1 MGIGDRQEEWSPPI
15 ASRPLPR
22 ACESASMHPVLE
34 TLKAKLPDAVLS
46 VEDHGPRAELSARV
60 AADRILDVMAL
71 LHDNPGAAFDHITD
85 ICSADYPEDQ
95 ERFEV
100 IYHLLSLPHRTRI
113 RIKARVTEDDP
124 CLASVTGIW
133 KGANFMEREVYDLM
147 GIRFS
152 GHPDLRRI
160 LMPEDYDEGYPLRKD
175 FPTEGKG
182 WRSQFDFLPRL
193 DEPAVATTE
202 GEIPEEQKRAFLAEG
217 NVSPSG
223 SRRKE
228 ELLLNMGPQHPSTH
242 GVLRVVLELDG
253 ERIVKATPDLGY
265 LHRGVEK
272 LAEGL
277 AYMQIIPHTDRLDY
291 VCSMTNNYA
300 YVRAVEK
307 LLGIEIPERAEYI
320 RTIVAEMQRIIGHLF
335 WLGTQALD
343 IGAMTVFFWT
353 FREREVLLDL
363 FEKLCGARL
372 TLNYYRIGGVDSD
385 FTPDLVVRLK
395 TFLDSFPDHVREYD
409 ELLQSNRI
417 WLSRTKNVAFISGE
431 DAISFGLTGPVLRG
445 SGIAYDVRKFEPYGA
460 YDKVEWEVPVGKNGD
475 TYDRYWVRMEEMRQ
489 SSRIIRQCLT
499 QMPDGPIVADVPTV
513 IPPPKQKVMRDMES
527 LIHHFI
533 IFTQGFKPPKGET
546 YCATEAP
553 KGELGF
559 FIISDGS
566 PRPYRMKIRAPSFVH
581 MGAFDHMARGYLISD
596 IITIFGTYDI
606 VMGECDR

>member
-1 MGIGDRQEEWSPPI
+1 
-15 ASRPLPR
+15 
-22 ACESASMHPVLE
+22 MHPLLE

-217 NVSPSG
+217 NVPPSG

-385 FTPDLVVRLK
+385 FTSDLVVRLK

-417 WLSRTKNVAFISGE
+417 WLARTKNVAFISGE

-566 PRPYRMKIRAPSFVH
+566 PRPYRMKIRAPSFIH

>member
-1 MGIGDRQEEWSPPI
+1 MQ
-15 ASRPLPR
+15 PL
-22 ACESASMHPVLE
+22 LE
-34 TLKAKLPDAVLS
+34 RLMTTFPDAVRA
-46 VEDHGPRAELSARV
+46 VEADTVRNEVTVLV
-60 AADRILDVMAL
+60 AAPRIVDVARW
-71 LHDNPGAAFDHITD
+71 LHDTPEAAFDHITD
-85 ICSADYPEDQ
+85 ICSADYPDDP

-100 IYHLLSLPHRTRI
+100 IYQLMSLPHRRRI
-113 RIKARVTEDDP
+113 RLKARVTEDTP
-124 CLASVTGIW
+124 EIASVTGIW
-133 KGANFMEREVYDLM
+133 RGAEFMEREVYDLM
-147 GIRFS
+147 GIKFT

-160 LMPEDYDEGYPLRKD
+160 LLPEDYEEGHPLRKD
-175 FPTEGKG
+175 FPTEGRG
-182 WRSQFDFLPRL
+182 WRSTFPFIPRL
-193 DEPAVATTE
+193 DEPPVELTD
-202 GEIPEEQKRAFLAEG
+202 GEIPEKEKQAFLAPEPTG
-217 NVSPSG
+217 G
-223 SRRKE
+223 SRRRE

-277 AYMQIIPHTDRLDY
+277 HYMQVIPHTDRLDY
-291 VCSMTNNYA
+291 VCAMANNYA

-307 LLGIEIPERAEYI
+307 LLDIKVPERAEYV

-353 FREREVLLDL
+353 FREREVLLDM

-385 FTPDLVVRLK
+385 FTPDLVARLK
-395 TFLDSFPDHVREYD
+395 AFLQTFPEKVSEYD
-409 ELLQSNRI
+409 QLLMSNRI
-417 WLSRTKNVAFISGE
+417 WVGRTKNVAVISAE
-431 DAISFGLTGPVLRG
+431 DAISFGLTGPTLRG
-445 SGIAYDVRKFEPYGA
+445 SGVDYDVRKYEPYGA
-460 YDKVEWEVPVGKNGD
+460 YDKVDWEVPVGKQGD

-489 SSRIIRQCLT
+489 SSRIIRQCLD
-499 QMPDGPIVADVPTV
+499 QLPEGPIMADVPQV
-513 IPPPKQKVMRDMES
+513 IPPPKAKVMRDMES

-533 IFTQGFKPPKGET
+533 IFTQGFRPPKAET
-546 YCATEAP
+546 YCGTEAP

-566 PRPYRMKIRAPSFVH
+566 PRPYRLKIRAPSFIH

>member
-1 MGIGDRQEEWSPPI
+1 M
-15 ASRPLPR
+15 
-22 ACESASMHPVLE
+22 ESLVE
-34 TLKAKLPDAVLS
+34 TLMTRFPQAVLS
-46 VEDHGPRAELSARV
+46 VEADTARSEVTVQV
-60 AADRILDVMAL
+60 AAERILDL
-71 LHDNPGAAFDHITD
+71 TRFLHDAPDASFDHLTD
-85 ICSADYPEDQ
+85 ICSVDYPEDRQ
-95 ERFEV
+95 RFEV
-100 IYHLLSLPHRTRI
+100 VYHLHSLSHHRRLRVKTRLS
-113 RIKARVTEDDP
+113 EDDP
-124 CLASVTGIW
+124 TIASVTSVW
-133 KGANFMEREVYDLM
+133 KGAEFLEREVYDMM

-160 LMPEDYDEGYPLRKD
+160 LLPEDYAEGYPLRKD
-175 FPTEGKG
+175 FPAEGRG
-182 WRSQFDFLPRL
+182 WRSQFEFIPRL
-193 DEPAVATTE
+193 DEPPVELAD
-202 GEIPEEQKRAFLAEG
+202 GEIPEPQKEAFRAEA
-217 NVSPSG
+217 PSD
-223 SRRKE
+223 SRRRE

-272 LAEGL
+272 LCEGL
-277 AYMQIIPHTDRLDY
+277 AYMQVIPHTDRLDY
-291 VCSMTNNYA
+291 VCAMANNYA

-307 LLGIEIPERAEYI
+307 LLGITIPERGEYI
-320 RTIVAEMQRIIGHLF
+320 RTIVAEMQRIVGHLF

-353 FREREVLLDL
+353 FRERETLLDM

-385 FTPDLVVRLK
+385 FTPELVLRLK
-395 TFLDSFPDHVREYD
+395 TFLDTFPDNVREYD
-409 ELLQSNRI
+409 SLIAANRI
-417 WLSRTKNVAFISGE
+417 WLGRTKHVAVISAE
-431 DAISFGLTGPVLRG
+431 DAISFGCTGPVLRG
-445 SGIAYDVRKFEPYGA
+445 SGVAYDVRKYEPYGV
-460 YDKVEWEVPVGKNGD
+460 YDKVDWEVPIGKNGD

-489 SSRIIRQCLT
+489 SARIIKQCLD
-499 QMPDGPIVADVPTV
+499 QLPQGQIMADAPQY
-513 IPPPKQKVMRDMES
+513 IPPPKPLVMRDMES

-533 IFTQGFKPPKGET
+533 IFTQGFKPPKAET

-559 FIISDGS
+559 FIVSDGS
-566 PRPYRMKIRAPSFVH
+566 ARPYRLKIRAPSFVH

>member
-1 MGIGDRQEEWSPPI
+1 
-15 ASRPLPR
+15 
-22 ACESASMHPVLE
+22 MHPLLE
-34 TLKAKLPDAVLS
+34 TLKTKFPEAVLS
-46 VEDHGPRAELSARV
+46 VHEDQARGDLSVRV
-60 AADRILDVMAL
+60 AANRILEVARF
-71 LHDNPGAAFDHITD
+71 LHDDPSAAFDHITD
-85 ICSADYPEDQ
+85 VCSADYPEDP

-100 IYHLLSLPHRTRI
+100 IYHFLSLPHGRRI
-113 RIKARVTEDDP
+113 KVKARVLEDDP
-124 CLASVTGIW
+124 AIDSVTSIW
-133 KGANFMEREVYDLM
+133 QGANFMEREVYDLM
-147 GIRFS
+147 GIRFK

-175 FPTEGKG
+175 FPTEGRG
-182 WRSQFDFLPRL
+182 WRSRFEFIPRL
-193 DEPAVATTE
+193 DEPPVEEVRGEFTE
-202 GEIPEEQKRAFLAEG
+202 AQKRPFLAEEG
-217 NVSPSG
+217 AAAPS
-223 SRRKE
+223 SHRTE

-272 LAEGL
+272 LSEGL
-277 AYMQIIPHTDRLDY
+277 FYMQIIPHTDRLDY

-307 LLGIEIPERAEYI
+307 LLGLQVTERAEYI

-353 FREREVLLDL
+353 FREREVLLDM
-363 FEKLCGARL
+363 FERLCGARL

-385 FTPDLVVRLK
+385 FTPELVQRLK
-395 TFLDSFPDHVREYD
+395 EFLNTFPARMQEYND
-409 ELLQSNRI
+409 LLQSNRI
-417 WLSRTKNVAFISGE
+417 WVARTKNVAVISAE

-445 SGIAYDVRKFEPYGA
+445 SGIAYDVRKLEPYGA
-460 YDKVEWEVPVGKNGD
+460 YNKVEWEVPVGKNGD

-489 SSRIIRQCLT
+489 SARIIRQCLD
-499 QMPDGPIVADVPTV
+499 QLPEGPIMADVPQV
-513 IPPPKQKVMRDMES
+513 IPPPKPMVMRDMES

-566 PRPYRMKIRAPSFVH
+566 PRPYRLKIRAPSFVH

-596 IITIFGTYDI
+596 IVTIFGTYDI

>member
-1 MGIGDRQEEWSPPI
+1 MQ
-15 ASRPLPR
+15 PLL
-22 ACESASMHPVLE
+22 ESLM
-34 TLKAKLPDAVLS
+34 TTFPDAVLS
-46 VEDHGPRAELSARV
+46 VEADTERNEISARV
-60 AADRILDVMAL
+60 APGRIVDVAKW
-71 LHDNPGAAFDHITD
+71 LHDTPEAAFDHITD
-85 ICSADYPEDQ
+85 ICSVDYPDDR

-100 IYHLLSLPHRTRI
+100 IYQLLSLPHRRRI
-113 RIKARVTEDDP
+113 RLKARLTEENP
-124 CLASVTGIW
+124 TIASVTDIW

-147 GIRFS
+147 GITFS

-160 LMPEDYDEGYPLRKD
+160 LLPDDYQEGHPLRKD

-182 WRSQFDFLPRL
+182 WRSSFPFIPRL
-193 DEPAVATTE
+193 DEPPVTSD
-202 GEIPEEQKRAFLAEG
+202 GEISEKDKQPFLAVPEL
-217 NVSPSG
+217 PG
-223 SRRKE
+223 SRRRE

-272 LAEGL
+272 LCEGL
-277 AYMQIIPHTDRLDY
+277 HYMQIIPHTDRLDY
-291 VCSMTNNYA
+291 VCAMTNNYA

-307 LLGIEIPERAEYI
+307 LLCMNVPERAEYV

-353 FREREVLLDL
+353 FREREILLDM

-385 FTPDLVVRLK
+385 FTPDLVSRLK
-395 TFLDSFPDHVREYD
+395 AFLATFPEKVSEYD
-409 ELLQSNRI
+409 QLLMSNRI
-417 WLSRTKNVAFISGE
+417 WIGRTKNVAVISAD
-431 DAISFGLTGPVLRG
+431 DAINFGLTGPTLRG
-445 SGIAYDVRKFEPYGA
+445 SGIAYDVRKYEPYGV
-460 YDKVEWEVPVGKNGD
+460 YDKVDWEVPVGKHGD

-489 SSRIIRQCLT
+489 SARIIKQCLD
-499 QMPDGPIVADVPTV
+499 QMPEGPIIADAPQI
-513 IPPPKQKVMRDMES
+513 IPPPKAQVMRDMES

-533 IFTQGFKPPKGET
+533 IFTHGFKPPKTET
-546 YCATEAP
+546 YCGTEAP

-559 FIISDGS
+559 FIVSDGS
-566 PRPYRMKIRAPSFVH
+566 PRPYRMKIRSPSFIH

>member
-1 MGIGDRQEEWSPPI
+1 
-15 ASRPLPR
+15 
-22 ACESASMHPVLE
+22 MHPVLE

-71 LHDNPGAAFDHITD
+71 LHDDPGAAFDHITD

-202 GEIPEEQKRAFLAEG
+202 GEIPDEQKRAFLAEG
-217 NVSPSG
+217 NVSLSG

-385 FTPDLVVRLK
+385 FTSDLVVRLK

-417 WLSRTKNVAFISGE
+417 WLARTKNVAFISGE

-566 PRPYRMKIRAPSFVH
+566 PRPYRMKIRAPSFIH

>member
-1 MGIGDRQEEWSPPI
+1 MTTIH
-15 ASRPLPR
+15 PL
-22 ACESASMHPVLE
+22 LE
-34 TLKAKLPDAVLS
+34 ALKARFPEAVLG
-46 VEDHGPRAELSARV
+46 VHDDTGRGELAVRVSAGH
-60 AADRILDVMAL
+60 ILEIATF
-71 LHDNPGAAFDHITD
+71 LHDDPGMAFDHMTD
-85 ICSADYPEDQ
+85 ICSADYPDDP

-100 IYHLLSLPHRTRI
+100 IYHLLSLPHGTRL

-124 CLASVTGIW
+124 TIASVSGVW

-147 GIRFS
+147 GIKFS

-160 LMPEDYDEGYPLRKD
+160 LMPEDYAEGYPLRKD
-175 FPTEGKG
+175 FPAEGRG
-182 WRSQFDFLPRL
+182 WRSSFNFLPDL
-193 DEPAVATTE
+193 TEPARDEGDGDISEEEKRPFLLENGPATGPLHRT
-202 GEIPEEQKRAFLAEG
+202 
-217 NVSPSG
+217 
-223 SRRKE
+223 E

-253 ERIVKATPDLGY
+253 ERVTKATPDLGY

-272 LAEGL
+272 LCEGL

-300 YVRAVEK
+300 YVRTVEK
-307 LLGIEIPERAEYI
+307 LLQITIPERAEYI

-353 FREREVLLDL
+353 FREREVLLDM

-385 FTPDLVVRLK
+385 FTPDLAAQMK
-395 TFLDSFPDHVREYD
+395 TFLETFPAHIDEYN
-409 ELLQSNRI
+409 ELLMNNRI
-417 WLSRTKNVAFISGE
+417 WLARTKNVAVISAE
-431 DAISFGLTGPVLRG
+431 DAINFGLTGPVLRG
-445 SGIAYDVRKFEPYGA
+445 SGVAYDVRKLEPYGA
-460 YDKVEWEVPVGKNGD
+460 YDKVDWEVPVGKNGD
-475 TYDRYWVRMEEMRQ
+475 TYDRYWIRMEELRQ
-489 SSRIIRQCLT
+489 SSRIIKQCLD
-499 QMPDGPIVADVPTV
+499 QMPSGPIVADVPQV

-533 IFTQGFKPPKGET
+533 IFTQGFKTPKGET
-546 YCATEAP
+546 YCATEVP

-559 FIISDGS
+559 FIVSDGS
-566 PRPYRMKIRAPSFVH
+566 SRPYRLHIRAPSFIH
-581 MGAFDHMARGYLISD
+581 MGAFDHMSRGYLISD
-596 IITIFGTYDI
+596 VITIFGTYDI

>member
-1 MGIGDRQEEWSPPI
+1 
-15 ASRPLPR
+15 
-22 ACESASMHPVLE
+22 MHPVLE

-71 LHDNPGAAFDHITD
+71 LHDHPGAAFDHITD

-417 WLSRTKNVAFISGE
+417 WLARTKNVAFISGE

-566 PRPYRMKIRAPSFVH
+566 PRPYRMKIRAPSFIH

>member
-1 MGIGDRQEEWSPPI
+1 MQALLDS
-15 ASRPLPR
+15 
-22 ACESASMHPVLE
+22 
-34 TLKAKLPDAVLS
+34 LKAKFQDAILATHV
-46 VEDHGPRAELSARV
+46 DAARAETAVSV
-60 AADRILDVMAL
+60 AATRLLEIARY
-71 LHDNPGAAFDHITD
+71 LHDAPEAAFDHLTD
-85 ICSADYPEDQ
+85 ICSVDYPENQ
-95 ERFEV
+95 LRFEV
-100 IYHLLSLPHRTRI
+100 VYHLHSLPLGQRLRL
-113 RIKARVTEDDP
+113 KARITEDDP
-124 CLASVTGIW
+124 AIASVTGIW
-133 KGANFMEREVYDLM
+133 KGAEFLEREVYDMM

-160 LMPEDYDEGYPLRKD
+160 LMPEDYAEGYPLRKD
-175 FPTEGKG
+175 FPAEGRG
-182 WRSQFDFLPRL
+182 WRSEFDFIPRMDDSPL
-193 DEPAVATTE
+193 DVTE
-202 GEIPEEQKRAFLAEG
+202 GEIPEEQKNAFRAE
-217 NVSPSG
+217 PSLPS

-272 LAEGL
+272 LSEGL
-277 AYMQIIPHTDRLDY
+277 TYMQIIPHTDRLDY
-291 VCSMTNNYA
+291 VCAMANNYA

-307 LLGIEIPERAEYI
+307 LLLITVPIRAEYI

-353 FREREVLLDL
+353 FREREILLDM

-385 FTPDLVVRLK
+385 FTPELVQRMRA
-395 TFLDSFPDHVREYD
+395 FLDIFPEKVKEYD
-409 ELLQSNRI
+409 SLIASNRI
-417 WLSRTKNVAFISGE
+417 WLGRTKNVAVLSAK
-431 DAISFGLTGPVLRG
+431 DAINFGCTGPVLRG
-445 SGIAYDVRKFEPYGA
+445 SGVAYDIRKVEPYGV
-460 YDKVEWEVPVGKNGD
+460 YDKVDWEVPIGKNGD
-475 TYDRYWVRMEEMRQ
+475 TYDRYWIRMEEMRQ
-489 SSRIIRQCLT
+489 SARIIAQCLD
-499 QMPDGPIVADVPTV
+499 QLPAGPIMAEAPQY
-513 IPPPKQKVMRDMES
+513 IPPPKELVMRDMES

-533 IFTQGFKPPKGET
+533 IYTQGIKPPKAET

-559 FIISDGS
+559 FIVSDGS
-566 PRPYRMKIRAPSFVH
+566 PRPYRLKIRSPSFVH

-596 IITIFGTYDI
+596 IITIFGTYDV

>member
-1 MGIGDRQEEWSPPI
+1 
-15 ASRPLPR
+15 
-22 ACESASMHPVLE
+22 MHPLLE
-34 TLKAKLPDAVLS
+34 TLKARFPDAVLS
-46 VEDHGPRAELSARV
+46 VQEDLERSELSVRV
-60 AADRILDVMAL
+60 AADRLLEVATF
-71 LHDNPGAAFDHITD
+71 LHDDPSAAFDHITD
-85 ICSADYPEDQ
+85 ICSADYPDDRD
-95 ERFEV
+95 RFEV
-100 IYHLLSLPHRTRI
+100 IYHFLSLPHRTRI
-113 RIKARVTEDDP
+113 RVKARVTEDDP
-124 CLASVTGIW
+124 TIASITGIW
-133 KGANFMEREVYDLM
+133 KGADFLEREVYDLM
-147 GIRFS
+147 GIKFS

-160 LMPEDYDEGYPLRKD
+160 LMPEDYDEGHPLRKD

-182 WRSQFDFLPRL
+182 WRSRFEFIPRL
-193 DEPAVATTE
+193 DEPAGE
-202 GEIPEEQKRAFLAEG
+202 GLAEEISAEQKKVFVAESG
-217 NVSPSG
+217 PS
-223 SRRKE
+223 SRRTE
-228 ELLLNMGPQHPSTH
+228 ELLLNMGPQHPATH

-253 ERIVKATPDLGY
+253 ERIVKATPDMGY

-307 LLGIEIPERAEYI
+307 LLNLTVPERAEYI

-372 TLNYYRIGGVDSD
+372 TLNYFRVGGVDSD
-385 FTPDLVVRLK
+385 FTPYLVQRLRAFLE
-395 TFLDSFPDHVREYD
+395 TFPAHIKEYD
-409 ELLQSNRI
+409 ELLQTNRI
-417 WLSRTKNVAFISGE
+417 WVGRTKNVAVISAE
-431 DAISFGLTGPVLRG
+431 DAINFGITGPVLRA
-445 SGIAYDVRKFEPYGA
+445 SGIAYDVRKMEPYGA
-460 YDKVEWEVPVGKNGD
+460 YGKVDWEVPVGKNGD
-475 TYDRYWVRMEEMRQ
+475 TYDRYWVRMEELRQ
-489 SSRIIRQCLT
+489 SCRIIAQCLD
-499 QMPDGPIVADVPTV
+499 QMPEGPIIADAPQI
-513 IPPPKQKVMRDMES
+513 IPPPKANVMRDMES

-533 IFTQGFKPPKGET
+533 IFTHGFKPPKAET

-566 PRPYRMKIRAPSFVH
+566 PRPYRMKIRSPSFIH